1 MNLQA
6 RKKSSGKLRYSS
18 SQSRSPDNSILK
30 VRELAALANFAEREE
45 FQSRFLKDNLEDSM
59 MMNKLLH
66 RKLQKVVDNNK
77 RLGKANVLLKQK
89 QQANKKLV
97 ECLKEKIK
105 LLELEKRQGRKL
117 VKKPIPKKL
126 SRSPCKRLSELK
138 VENGRSVQSSLHSK
152 IIQQLQ
158 TDNSRIDELDKS
170 LQGLLQKL
178 KSRTPC

>member
-6 RKKSSGKLRYSS
+6 RKKSSGKLRYTSS
-18 SQSRSPDNSILK
+18 RSRSPDNSILK

-59 MMNKLLH
+59 TMNKLLQS
-66 RKLQKVVDNNK
+66 KLQKVVDNNK

-105 LLELEKRQGRKL
+105 LLELEKRQGRKSG
-117 VKKPIPKKL
+117 KGQSPKKL
-126 SRSPCKRLSELK
+126 SGSPCRKQAGLK
-138 VENGRSVQSSLHSK
+138 VEIGRSVQSSLHSK
-152 IIQQLQ
+152 IIQQLL
-158 TDNSRIDELDKS
+158 TDNSRIDELDQS

-178 KSRTPC
+178 KSGSPC